1 MAQFME
7 DHPGEK
13 EEKGEESGLI
23 VVSRNEKPQA
33 VEMLAQQT
41 LDPGQE

>member
-1 MAQFME
+1 ME

-13 EEKGEESGLI
+13 EAKGEECGLI

-33 VEMLAQQT
+33 VEMLTQPT
-41 LDPGQE
+41 LSPG